1 MKYESKMFLSSK
13 RVETKELEINKF
25 FYKKKK
31 KKERNKFGEFGIG
44 SYELMKFWEN
54 FSRRDEL

>member
-13 RVETKELEINKF
+13 GVETKELEINNF
-25 FYKKKK
+25 FFKKK

-44 SYELMKFWEN
+44 SYELMKFWEK

>member
-1 MKYESKMFLSSK
+1 MKYASKMFLSSK
-13 RVETKELEINKF
+13 GVETNELEINKF
-25 FYKKKK
+25 FNNKK
-31 KKERNKFGEFGIG
+31 KKERHKFGEFGIG